1 MEPSSQLSRMRTI
14 QSPQVAREHS
24 PSMAHEESH
33 EVPTSDEESFK
44 KAFYDMAGMVKILFE
59 ERNAKFQGERSK
71 TPKGNEGKDEK
82 PPKGKGGNDGDGDPP
97 PSSPSSSSSSDSSK
111 SSQSIPKGHGKTPP
125 QTPLL
130 KLDIKFE
137 LPMYNGEVN
146 AEKLDNWIR
155 QLLVYCMIQKL

>member
-1 MEPSSQLSRMRTI
+1 MKVKM
-14 QSPQVAREHS
+14 
-24 PSMAHEESH
+24 
-33 EVPTSDEESFK
+33 K
-44 KAFYDMAGMVKILFE
+44 KLQNE
-59 ERNAKFQGERSK
+59 
-71 TPKGNEGKDEK
+71 KGV
-82 PPKGKGGNDGDGDPP
+82 NDGDGDPP

-137 LPMYNGEVN
+137 LPMYNEEIN

-155 QLLVYCMIQKL
+155 QLEVYCTIQKLQDDEAKIQLVSLRLEGAALIWWESKNQEDVKKHGKFLTSWNDFIVAIRRHFYPLAYI